1 MGSCGICEDIQCE
14 EYGIRELPWY
24 TWWKWTWKV
33 KLKWRAWRHD
43 RNDHQW
49 EWKVKLR
56 MVWAYN
62 IYWSIKDRYMDWRL
76 EMVRVKLVE
85 FYCRTCDDFMFRDPS
100 SKECYKCGGLIKR
113 KKSTVEDMSKLTK
126 KLDEEKERGS

>member
-1 MGSCGICEDIQCE
+1 MGTCATCEDIMGE

-24 TWWKWTWKV
+24 RWWKWTWKT

-56 MVWAYN
+56 IVWAYC
-62 IYWSIKDRYMDWRL
+62 IYWTIKDHFTDWKYWLYHKR
-76 EMVRVKLVE
+76 LVE
-85 FYCRTCDDFMFRDPS
+85 FYCKTCDDFMFRHPS
-100 SKECYKCGGLIKR
+100 SKECYKCGGHIKR
-113 KKSTVEDMSKLTK
+113 KSSTVEDMAKLTK
-126 KLDEEKERGS
+126 KLKEERK